1 MEGYTNGY
9 IQRTQSGAFEGKV
22 SVEGID
28 LSPISAVFFKK
39 DYDSYIWLK
48 RKKVLDYDE
57 RLQCYKEREA
67 QPNWECYLKKQSN
80 GDTVSYKGE
89 FSFMRCGELVNVN
102 LDITKDFCGSLFSDC
117 PNLMKINN
125 ESPVN
130 EDGSPKPEY
139 KEFIEK
145 NFKRI

>member
-1 MEGYTNGY
+1 MVEGYTNGY

-80 GDTVSYKGE
+80 GDAVSYKGE
-89 FSFMRCGELVNVN
+89 FSFMRFRFKIEGVWDSVLGMDKKHRLN
-102 LDITKDFCGSLFSDC
+102 L
-117 PNLMKINN
+117 
-125 ESPVN
+125 
-130 EDGSPKPEY
+130 
-139 KEFIEK
+139 FIERLPMSEQTII
-145 NFKRI
+145 NSINERKRNDGNK

>member
-9 IQRTQSGAFEGKV
+9 IQRTQNGAFEGKV

-67 QPNWECYLKKQSN
+67 QPKWECYLKKQSN

-89 FSFMRCGELVNVN
+89 FLFMRFRFKIEGVWDSVLGMDKKHRLN
-102 LDITKDFCGSLFSDC
+102 L
-117 PNLMKINN
+117 
-125 ESPVN
+125 
-130 EDGSPKPEY
+130 
-139 KEFIEK
+139 FIERLPMSEQIIINSINERKK
-145 NFKRI
+145 NNGYE